1 MRQIFTPSLT
11 AKRALSPSRGDVA
24 RSLPGTA
31 VEWKPWTPR
40 APGCGQGQAA
50 LPVILTTGKPGTVLA
65 TCPGPFSAKGP
76 RHSVLHSLFQR
87 FVLQSFVT
95 IIIE

>member
-31 VEWKPWTPR
+31 VEWSRGLPEHLAVDR
-40 APGCGQGQAA
+40 ARLLCQLSSQLASRAQSWPHAQVPSQQRG
-50 LPVILTTGKPGTVLA
+50 PDTVCCIHFFRGLCSKA
-65 TCPGPFSAKGP
+65 S
-76 RHSVLHSLFQR
+76 
-87 FVLQSFVT
+87 
-95 IIIE
+95 